1 MNLDLGS
8 KIKQLRLSRSM
19 TQEQLA
25 QRLGLTAQAISKW
38 ESGTNM
44 PDIQI
49 LPDISIIFGVSID
62 ELFAMTDESRMERI
76 ENMIYDVRF
85 IPDTEFSQTE
95 RYLKDCQSKAELQG
109 QATLLLA
116 MLYNKRANEYHELAK
131 PLARQALELIPGKKD
146 AHNAIFDAENGPY
159 QDWNMINHHQL
170 IDFYKQTVKN
180 HPGDIRNYF
189 WLLDLLIADGRT
201 AEAREYV
208 EAMKQVEYS
217 YHYEMYMGQICKEE
231 CDLPGALDWWQ
242 RMTEHSPEKYQVWFE
257 YGSILAKLGKYN
269 EAIPYF
275 KKAQPMRKAPRFTD
289 CEDALSQIYLIQ
301 GDIDAAIAAQKE
313 MLQIV
318 REDWTTEGECVDHIL
333 RDIQRLE
340 ALKQ

>member
-8 KIKQLRLSRSM
+8 RIKQLRLSRSM

-44 PDIQI
+44 PDIQM
-49 LPDISIIFGVSID
+49 LPDLSVIFGVSID
-62 ELFAMTDESRMERI
+62 ELFAITDESRMERI

-85 IPDTEFSQTE
+85 IPDEEFLQTE
-95 RYLKDCQSKAELQG
+95 RYLKDCQINSDLQG

-170 IDFYKQTVKN
+170 IDFYKQAVKK
-180 HPGDIRNYF
+180 HPEDIRNYF

-201 AEAREYV
+201 AEAREYT
-208 EAMKQVEYS
+208 EMMKQVEYS
-217 YHYEMYMGQICKEE
+217 YHYEMYMGQICKAE
-231 CDLPGALDWWQ
+231 CDLPCALDWWQ
-242 RMTEHSPEKYQVWFE
+242 KMTEHSPEKWQVWFE
-257 YGSILAKLGKYN
+257 YGSILAKLGRYK
-269 EAIPYF
+269 ESITYF

-289 CEDALSQIYLIQ
+289 CEDALSQIYTIL
-301 GDIDAAIAAQKE
+301 GDIDSAIDAQKQ
-313 MLQIV
+313 MLQVV
-318 REDWTTEGECVDHIL
+318 RADWTTEGECVDHIL

-340 ALKQ
+340 AMKQ